1 MREVMG
7 GNSTVQ
13 ILSAATTI
21 AALGFLT
28 VAPPVQADPIAP
40 VPLAPACDQFVF
52 NGRFE
57 ARGTPLDHE
66 RSGWKVFFDATGQSA
81 GTPPAAVVFNDG
93 GQVKGRVVA
102 GGIQGRSINFRIK
115 WDDKPDNFWSFWGTI
130 GDDGFAHGDEQGPGS
145 GAPWSSQSP
154 LSCATPVPQQPATP
168 QKTMATVTGDVDVYN
183 IAIVWGHLQF

>member
-13 ILSAATTI
+13 ILSAAATI

-28 VAPPVQADPIAP
+28 VAPPVQADPIAS

-93 GQVKGRVVA
+93 GEVKGVSSPAASRVA
-102 GGIQGRSINFRIK
+102 ASTSGS
-115 WDDKPDNFWSFWGTI
+115 SGTTSRTTS
-130 GDDGFAHGDEQGPGS
+130 GAS
-145 GAPWSSQSP
+145 GAP
-154 LSCATPVPQQPATP
+154 
-168 QKTMATVTGDVDVYN
+168 
-183 IAIVWGHLQF
+183 